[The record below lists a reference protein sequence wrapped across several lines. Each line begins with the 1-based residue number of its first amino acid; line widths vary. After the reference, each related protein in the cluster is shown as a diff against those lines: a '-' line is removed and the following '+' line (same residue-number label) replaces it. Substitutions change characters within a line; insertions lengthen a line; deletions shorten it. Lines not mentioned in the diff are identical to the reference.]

1 MSRVVVKKLI
11 EKIEGEAK
19 LEFSFQEGKV
29 EFVNIIFES
38 SRAIEEILRGK
49 NALDALVI
57 NPRVCG
63 ICGHAHLIATVKAL
77 ENCFENLQITQKATI
92 LRELTLNFEIIAN
105 HIKWFYLTLFP
116 LLGFNQEIIK
126 ATKASSLLSKAI
138 AVIAG
143 QYPHNSYSI
152 VGGVVSDLG
161 MLEII
166 ELKKI
171 LKEVIELFTSNI
183 ILESDSQKLLECERV
198 ENIFSKEGDL
208 PKLLQKIEELNWLE
222 CGKSFDRFIVFGEN
236 SLFKRGKSISTRVN
250 EKIDEKYIQ
259 ITANENSM
267 AKNVQYKAKYY
278 EVGPLS
284 RAMLKKKPLIKDA
297 HRRYADS
304 IVSRIL
310 ARVCES
316 LELLHHSLSLIDSI
330 DLSETSYIKPKV
342 DISELCG
349 SGVGS
354 VEAARGSLIHKVK
367 IDRGIIQ
374 NYQIITPT
382 QWNLSNGTKEE
393 MGVSQKAMLG
403 SDDENMA
410 EFIFKSFDL
419 CSVCTTH

>member
-19 LEFSFQEGKV
+19 LEFNFQDGKV

-49 NALDALVI
+49 NGLDALVI

-77 ENCFENLQITQKATI
+77 ENCFDDLQITQKATI
-92 LRELTLNFEIIAN
+92 LRELTLNFEIISN

-116 LLGFNQEIIK
+116 LLGFDQEIIR

-171 LKEVIELFTSNI
+171 LKEVIEFFTSNI

-198 ENIFSKEGDL
+198 ENIFSKDGDL
-208 PKLLQKIEELNWLE
+208 PKLLQKIEELNWHE
-222 CGKSFDRFIVFGEN
+222 RGKSFDRFIVFGES

-259 ITANENSM
+259 IIANENSL
-267 AKNVQYKAKYY
+267 AKNVQYKGKYY

-284 RAMLKKKPLIKDA
+284 RAMLRKKPLIKDA

-316 LELLHHSLSLIDSI
+316 LELLHHSLSLISSI
-330 DLSETSYIKPKV
+330 DLSEASYIKPKV

-374 NYQIITPT
+374 LYQIITPT
-382 QWNLSNGTKEE
+382 QWNLSNGTKED
-393 MGVSQKAMLG
+393 MGVSQKAMIG

>member
-77 ENCFENLQITQKATI
+77 ENCFKNLQITQKARI

-382 QWNLSNGTKEE
+382 QWNLSNGTKED

>member
-77 ENCFENLQITQKATI
+77 ESCYENLQITQKARI

>member
-77 ENCFENLQITQKATI
+77 ENCFENLQITQKARI

>member
-19 LEFSFQEGKV
+19 LEFSFQDSKV

-77 ENCFENLQITQKATI
+77 ENCFENLQITQKARI

-171 LKEVIELFTSNI
+171 LQEVIELFTSNI

-222 CGKSFDRFIVFGEN
+222 SGKSFDRFIVFGEN

-259 ITANENSM
+259 IIANENSM
-267 AKNVQYKAKYY
+267 AKNVQYKAKY
-278 EVGPLS
+278 S
-284 RAMLKKKPLIKDA
+284 TLK
-297 HRRYADS
+297 
-304 IVSRIL
+304 
-310 ARVCES
+310 
-316 LELLHHSLSLIDSI
+316 
-330 DLSETSYIKPKV
+330 
-342 DISELCG
+342 
-349 SGVGS
+349 
-354 VEAARGSLIHKVK
+354 
-367 IDRGIIQ
+367 
-374 NYQIITPT
+374 
-382 QWNLSNGTKEE
+382 SN
-393 MGVSQKAMLG
+393 A
-403 SDDENMA
+403 
-410 EFIFKSFDL
+410 
-419 CSVCTTH
+419 